1 MKCQLSWDRIYMGI
15 AEKFGELSYDP
26 FTKVG
31 CVVVRDG
38 NILSFSYNGT
48 PAGQSNDMRDAR
60 GESLNIV
67 LHAESNALLKMAS
80 TGIPTASATVYTT
93 RMPCLSCAK
102 IIYQANIARV
112 AYKTNHSCEDGALF
126 LERAGIPLEKIS

>member
-1 MKCQLSWDRIYMGI
+1 MDI

-31 CVVVRDG
+31 CVIVRDG

-48 PAGQSNDMRDAR
+48 PTGHSNDMRDSQ
-60 GESLNIV
+60 GETLPIV

-80 TGIPTASATVYTT
+80 IGIPTAGATVYTT
-93 RMPCLSCAK
+93 RMPCLGCAK
-102 IIYQANIARV
+102 IIYQANISRV
-112 AYKTNHSCEDGALF
+112 VYKTNHSCEDGAMF
-126 LERAGIPLEKIS
+126 LERADIPLEKIS